1 MFAEIFPRIIVK
13 DCTKGEIEIKQDEL
27 FQAFNDDSD
36 SWNVKLVEELFA
48 LAQKADKSFCSQRE
62 HFRLMTVLNML
73 RMRWATVMTVTNF
86 IGHKKNRTRS

>member
-13 DCTKGEIEIKQDEL
+13 DYTKGEIKIKQDEL

-48 LAQKADKSFCSQRE
+48 LAQKADKSFLFTARTLPLDDSIE
-62 HFRLMTVLNML
+62 YAANVLGYSYDGDK
-73 RMRWATVMTVTNF
+73 F
-86 IGHKKNRTRS
+86 YRT